1 MKYLISS
8 IFRLPFA
15 FVTDDVV
22 KATCLCL
29 LAQASDAEKSHA
41 SEEEIERLVLQEFSR
56 CLVKIIDCANKTKGE
71 QKIFYFKIVMNKV
84 LIIFNVF

>member
-1 MKYLISS
+1 M
-8 IFRLPFA
+8 
-15 FVTDDVV
+15 V

-29 LAQASDAEKSHA
+29 LAQASDAEKSHT

-71 QKIFYFKIVMNKV
+71 QKF
-84 LIIFNVF
+84 